1 MPFLRIVKDSLSD
14 NNQLT
19 EDIITGNIE
28 EPKKN
33 KEEGVQYI
41 INLGNQNFA
50 YGHTY
55 GKSFNIDNII
65 KKIRKTRP
73 DMEISNMAHIIYSRF
88 FLKIDDA
95 MTHFNYIIENFNGF
109 QINQEYQG
117 HFTSP
122 NIDKLF
128 AVQNLIYNKLI
139 ESNIYN

>member
-1 MPFLRIVKDSLSD
+1 
-14 NNQLT
+14 
-19 EDIITGNIE
+19 
-28 EPKKN
+28 
-33 KEEGVQYI
+33 
-41 INLGNQNFA
+41 
-50 YGHTY
+50 
-55 GKSFNIDNII
+55 
-65 KKIRKTRP
+65 
-73 DMEISNMAHIIYSRF
+73 MEISNMAHIIYSRF